1 MLEPN
6 PVDVHPALA
15 GFPVIV
21 QLPVCWGEMDSKGH
35 VNNAVYFRYFESAHI
50 EYFRRIDWLALERQS
65 GIGPILAATQARF
78 RKALTYPDTISVA
91 SRVASLEAQRFTFE
105 HVIVSHSQ
113 GVVAAGGQGTVVAFH
128 YVRQE
133 KVPLPDEICRRIA
146 DLENRRENV
155 W

>member
-1 MLEPN
+1 MPEPS
-6 PVDVHPALA
+6 PTDLHPALA

-21 QLPVCWGEMDSKGH
+21 QLPVCWGEMDSNGH

-50 EYFRRIDWLALERQS
+50 EYFRRIGWLDFERGT

-91 SRVASLEAQRFTFE
+91 SRVASLETQRFTFE
-105 HVIVSHSQ
+105 HVIVSHVQ
-113 GVVAAGGQGTVVAFH
+113 GVVAADGQGTVVAFNFA
-128 YVRQE
+128 RQE
-133 KVPLPDEICRRIA
+133 KVPMPDEICRRIA
-146 DLENRRENV
+146 ALENRTEEV